1 MRVHGLAIRLLFAAL
16 SVTAG
21 ARAETASAAATP
33 APATATV
40 LPLRLE
46 LGGSKLDAESVRR
59 AIERELQHAVRIGAA
74 PSEGESL
81 SVVVHPDH
89 SATVTYR
96 ASNGVLRSR
105 SIGIPQDSSA
115 AAEVI
120 ALLAGNLSRDEAAEL
135 LADLL
140 AKTAPPAR
148 SETEASAE
156 AGASAEAVTESKELA
171 KPDIGAK
178 APKTERA
185 PPTSPKREPTSNLPP
200 LLGTPFPAVNLS
212 LAPPLTLYRSSE
224 RRIFSGE
231 FGIGYSHVGE
241 LHGAGLNLLL
251 LRTERDVQ
259 GISFGTLYNDT
270 GGTITGAAGSALI
283 NRRQRLRG
291 VAFSGVLNL
300 GSSDARGVSVA
311 GLTNLE
317 QDFEGIQT
325 AGMLNWAGT
334 FQGLQAAGALNRAGA
349 FTGLQAAGAVNIA
362 DSMTGLQL
370 GVVNVAGDV
379 HGAQVGVVN
388 VAKHVDGTS
397 IGLVSVAD
405 NGRVQPV
412 LWASSSRPLNGAM
425 KFTVGPLYTQVG
437 LGYAPGN
444 QTYAWELGLGAHL
457 ALGRFFLEPGVHYSE
472 VRSAK
477 HPSDHELL
485 EYGHYRLA
493 VGADLGRV
501 SPFLGVAV
509 LHRFAHSVDAP
520 ASDLATVEA
529 FGGAAFF

>member
-1 MRVHGLAIRLLFAAL
+1 MRVHELATCLLFAAL
-16 SVTAG
+16 SATAA
-21 ARAETASAAATP
+21 ARAETAPAAATP
-33 APATATV
+33 APATATA

-46 LGGSKLDAESVRR
+46 LGSSKLDAESVRR

-105 SIGIPQDSSA
+105 SIGIPQDSSP

-140 AKTAPPAR
+140 ARTAPPAR
-148 SETEASAE
+148 SATEASAE
-156 AGASAEAVTESKELA
+156 AVTASTELA
-171 KPDIGAK
+171 KPDTGAK
-178 APKTERA
+178 APKTERP

-317 QDFEGIQT
+317 QDFEGVQT
-325 AGMLNWAGT
+325 AGLLNWAGT